1 MGVGDAVVAAAEEA
15 VAEDAARADGD
26 LAPLLL
32 VDNVLPDRLAGRPA
46 RLVVGVDDRKDAV
59 PLVALADLV
68 AEEGEGHCC
77 RRCEGSEGPDD
88 ILPAQ
93 PGGKEHTAA
102 DDAVDDGRAVVTL
115 DVDDA
120 DRHEEMEQQLAQLFR
135 LVEAAAD
142 IVQMH
147 GKGKDEAYLCQLG
160 RLEGEAAQLVPG
172 IVVGV
177 ARVVADGQRAEGHV
191 ADDQRGQH
199 EAPCEHHMDGPDID
213 EAAVVDVGQKDGHQ
227 DADGRCARLH
237 HGPAVVADAGDL
249 AGELIHGK
257 AAALLRRP
265 R

>member
-1 MGVGDAVVAAAEEA
+1 
-15 VAEDAARADGD
+15 
-26 LAPLLL
+26 
-32 VDNVLPDRLAGRPA
+32 
-46 RLVVGVDDRKDAV
+46 
-59 PLVALADLV
+59 
-68 AEEGEGHCC
+68 
-77 RRCEGSEGPDD
+77 
-88 ILPAQ
+88 
-93 PGGKEHTAA
+93 
-102 DDAVDDGRAVVTL
+102 
-115 DVDDA
+115 
-120 DRHEEMEQQLAQLFR
+120 MEQQLAQLFR

-147 GKGKDEAYLCQLG
+147 GEGEDEAYLCQLG

-213 EAAVVDVGQKDGHQ
+213 EAAVVDVGQKDGRQ

-265 R
+265 RRQRQHRHRAAEQAEQQVHLVCPFPISLNAFQKKHHLSVSLGSRFLSAALRLRRQLPRNPASQPGMIPQSTLLYSRGERRARWTVVTALQNRRRTLDKGRYAL

>member
-1 MGVGDAVVAAAEEA
+1 
-15 VAEDAARADGD
+15 
-26 LAPLLL
+26 
-32 VDNVLPDRLAGRPA
+32 
-46 RLVVGVDDRKDAV
+46 
-59 PLVALADLV
+59 
-68 AEEGEGHCC
+68 
-77 RRCEGSEGPDD
+77 
-88 ILPAQ
+88 
-93 PGGKEHTAA
+93 
-102 DDAVDDGRAVVTL
+102 
-115 DVDDA
+115 
-120 DRHEEMEQQLAQLFR
+120 MEQQLAQLFR

-147 GKGKDEAYLCQLG
+147 GEGEDEAYLCQLG

-177 ARVVADGQRAEGHV
+177 ARVVADGQRADGHI

-213 EAAVVDVGQKDGHQ
+213 QAAVVDVGQKDGHQ

-265 R
+265 RRQRQHRHRAAEQAEQQVHLVCPFPISLNAFQKKHHLSVSLKSRFLSAALRLRRQLPRNPASQPGMIPQYTLLYSRGERRARWTVVTALQNRRRTLDKGRYAL

>member
-1 MGVGDAVVAAAEEA
+1 
-15 VAEDAARADGD
+15 
-26 LAPLLL
+26 
-32 VDNVLPDRLAGRPA
+32 
-46 RLVVGVDDRKDAV
+46 
-59 PLVALADLV
+59 
-68 AEEGEGHCC
+68 
-77 RRCEGSEGPDD
+77 
-88 ILPAQ
+88 
-93 PGGKEHTAA
+93 
-102 DDAVDDGRAVVTL
+102 
-115 DVDDA
+115 
-120 DRHEEMEQQLAQLFR
+120 MEQQLAQLFR

-147 GKGKDEAYLCQLG
+147 GEGKDEAYLCQLG

-199 EAPCEHHMDGPDID
+199 EAPCEHHMDGPDVD

-265 R
+265 RRQRQHRHRAAEQAEQQVHLVCPFPISLNAFQKSTTFLYLENPASQPGMIPQSTLLYSRGERRARWTVVTALQNRRRTLDKGRYAL

>member
-1 MGVGDAVVAAAEEA
+1 
-15 VAEDAARADGD
+15 
-26 LAPLLL
+26 
-32 VDNVLPDRLAGRPA
+32 
-46 RLVVGVDDRKDAV
+46 
-59 PLVALADLV
+59 
-68 AEEGEGHCC
+68 
-77 RRCEGSEGPDD
+77 
-88 ILPAQ
+88 
-93 PGGKEHTAA
+93 
-102 DDAVDDGRAVVTL
+102 
-115 DVDDA
+115 
-120 DRHEEMEQQLAQLFR
+120 MEQQLAQLFR